1 LLPWLG
7 ARGHSDNARIESQR
21 ARSRLASWC
30 EIPKRHILDCFG
42 LKQPELSAIHRL
54 LKEQK
59 SDLENLDSAIE
70 GFNIGMNC
78 PTKESGLYLD
88 A

>member
-1 LLPWLG
+1 
-7 ARGHSDNARIESQR
+7 
-21 ARSRLASWC
+21 
-30 EIPKRHILDCFG
+30 
-42 LKQPELSAIHRL
+42 LSAIHRL